1 MPTKAEPCEY
11 LSLRSSVWGYPMS
24 LGSLSNDPHTGV
36 GEGRTECIIFNR
48 KDAQSIYGDL
58 GYRHGASVTDEKL
71 HVVMSKLCLGSEMKR
86 KRLNRDRRVREGF
99 LEMVLEA

>member
-1 MPTKAEPCEY
+1 MPTKAEHCEH

-36 GEGRTECIIFNR
+36 GEGRIECVIFNC
-48 KDAQSIYGDL
+48 KDAQSICGDL
-58 GYRHGASVTDEKL
+58 GYRHEASVTDEKL
-71 HVVMSKLCLGSEMKR
+71 HVVMSKLCFGLEMKR

-99 LEMVLEA
+99 LEVVFEA